1 MKGVTGDA
9 DIARVSSQLHPVYS
23 CVQLCTV
30 VYSCSAPVHTCTH
43 LYAQLY
49 TTVHSS
55 QRFMKRAQGNRN
67 VPNTEARNTFRERSE
82 HLQLTMCEKRFQRFC
97 EKRFSALM

>member
-1 MKGVTGDA
+1 MSDGHAKQVQAGSTTGTTF
-9 DIARVSSQLHPVYS
+9 DIEPKPSTQ
-23 CVQLCTV
+23 
-30 VYSCSAPVHTCTH
+30 H
-43 LYAQLY
+43 LRL
-49 TTVHSS
+49 
-55 QRFMKRAQGNRN
+55 QGNRN